1 MKKIKL
7 DYLRIVFQNNTQG
20 EFFMKKTITVLLVCL
35 ILTSFLFAQPAK
47 EEKENTRI
55 FIDSCN
61 REVEIPNVVNAVV
74 PSGNVATI
82 FLTCFAPEKM
92 VSVNAHPSQD
102 SQQYFSSI
110 LSTLPETGQLYGGKS
125 TLNLEEILSTGAEV
139 IIDLGDYK
147 KGMEEDLNTLQE
159 TVGIPVIFI
168 ASDLEN
174 MASAF
179 RSLGEILNMEERGE
193 ELARLVEETLSM
205 AKENSSK
212 IKDEE
217 RVSVMYTSSPSG
229 LGTNAK
235 GSSQAQVLDIIGA
248 ENAVVV
254 DNVSGKGG
262 GNIINLEQLLIFNPD
277 IIVFTPD
284 SLYES
289 VENED
294 GWKELDAIKN
304 GKYYEVP
311 DSPYNWLSMP
321 PSMNMILGIWWLGN
335 LVYPEYYNYDMAT
348 KAQEIYSLFWNY
360 KLSSEEIN
368 LMLSRS
374 TLK

>member
-1 MKKIKL
+1 
-7 DYLRIVFQNNTQG
+7 
-20 EFFMKKTITVLLVCL
+20 MKKTIIVLLVCL
-35 ILTSFLFAQPAK
+35 ILSSLLFAQPVK

-61 REVEIPNVVNAVV
+61 REVEIPAVVNSVA

-82 FLTCFAPEKM
+82 FLTSFAPEKM
-92 VSVNAHPSQD
+92 VSVNAHPSAE
-102 SQQYFSSI
+102 SQKYFSS
-110 LSTLPETGQLYGGKS
+110 LVSTLPETGQLYGGKS

-147 KGMEEDLNTLQE
+147 KGMEEDLDTLQE

-168 ASDLEN
+168 SSSLEN

-193 ELARLVEETLSM
+193 ELAALVEETLSM
-205 AKENSSK
+205 TKENSSK

-248 ENAVVV
+248 ENAIVV

-277 IIVFTPD
+277 VIVFTPD

-335 LVYPEYYNYDMAT
+335 LIYPEYYNYDMTA

-360 KLSSEEIN
+360 NLSKEEAS

>member
-1 MKKIKL
+1 
-7 DYLRIVFQNNTQG
+7 
-20 EFFMKKTITVLLVCL
+20 MKKTITFILVCL
-35 ILTSFLFAQPAK
+35 ILSSLLFAQPAK
-47 EEKENTRI
+47 EEKENTRL

-61 REVEIPNVVNAVV
+61 REVEIPIDVNAVV
-74 PSGNVATI
+74 PSGSVATI

-92 VSVNAHPSQD
+92 VSVNAHPSTE
-102 SQQYFSSI
+102 SQKYFSS
-110 LSTLPETGQLYGGKS
+110 LVSTLPETGQLYGGKS
-125 TLNLEEILSTGAEV
+125 TLNLEEILSTGAEL

-147 KGMEEDLNTLQE
+147 KGMEEDLDTLQE
-159 TVGIPVIFI
+159 TVGIPVVFI
-168 ASDLEN
+168 SADLSN

-193 ELARLVEETLSM
+193 ELAMLVEETLSM

-277 IIVFTPD
+277 VIVFAPG
-284 SLYES
+284 SIYES

-304 GKYYEVP
+304 GKYYEIP

-335 LVYPEYYNYDMAT
+335 LVYPEYYSYDMT
-348 KAQEIYSLFWNY
+348 SKAQEIFSLFWKYN
-360 KLSSEEIN
+360 LTNDEAS

>member
-1 MKKIKL
+1 
-7 DYLRIVFQNNTQG
+7 
-20 EFFMKKTITVLLVCL
+20 MKKTITFVLICL
-35 ILTSFLFAQPAK
+35 ILSSLLFAQPVK

-61 REVEIPNVVNAVV
+61 REVEIPSVVNSVA

-82 FLTCFAPEKM
+82 FLTSFAPKKM
-92 VSVNAHPSQD
+92 VSVNACPTAENQK
-102 SQQYFSSI
+102 YFSS
-110 LSTLPETGQLYGGKS
+110 LVSTLPETGQLYGGKS

-147 KGMEEDLNTLQE
+147 KGMEEDLDTLQE

-168 ASDLEN
+168 SSSLEN

-193 ELARLVEETLSM
+193 ELAALVEETLSM

-235 GSSQAQVLDIIGA
+235 GSSQAQVLDIVGA
-248 ENAVVV
+248 ENAIVV

-277 IIVFTPD
+277 VIIFTPA

-321 PSMNMILGIWWLGN
+321 PSMNMLLGIWWLGN
-335 LVYPEYYNYDMAT
+335 LIYPEYYNYDMTT
-348 KAQEIYSLFWNY
+348 KAQEIYSLLWNY
-360 KLSSEEIN
+360 NLSKEEAS